1 MEIRCENVNWI
12 QMNRDW
18 VQFWVFMNTVY
29 IPLVSIKDGESFDQ
43 LIDIQLLK
51 DSANRSWLYEVLEM
65 EI

>member
-1 MEIRCENVNWI
+1 
-12 QMNRDW
+12 
-18 VQFWVFMNTVY
+18 MNTVY